1 MPDAGLAGAG
11 GERPAARGPRGG
23 PHFSRKFPTAHDEAL
38 GRLSEL
44 RAALRSRG
52 LSLLLDLAAEVAS
65 SMAVEAPAPALL
77 ARRYLLVELERDTPA
92 GVVRLILDRAQ
103 ELGTQVVLAHPERCR
118 AVRDHLRL
126 IDGARERGALIQVV
140 APSLVGRWGKG
151 ASVAAWQLVQTG
163 RADLLAS
170 DSHRGRPGSQNLS
183 ASVAQ
188 LARHVPPWRIVEMT
202 ITGPSKLVR
211 NSAAR

>member
-1 MPDAGLAGAG
+1 LPDAGLAGAG

-126 IDGARERGALIQVV
+126 IDGARERGALSKWWPR
-140 APSLVGRWGKG
+140 ASSGAGAKAHRW
-151 ASVAAWQLVQTG
+151 L
-163 RADLLAS
+163 
-170 DSHRGRPGSQNLS
+170 PGSS
-183 ASVAQ
+183 CKPAEPISSPATHTVGDP
-188 LARHVPPWRIVEMT
+188 V
-202 ITGPSKLVR
+202 VR
-211 NSAAR
+211 T